1 MGISAGLS
9 FLTTLPAVIAVS
21 SGIRRGN
28 MLELSQNLAINAG
41 GILGIGLLIRRD
53 LDNQKN
59 RLERIQRGGALAS
72 LQLQI
77 SSEDSKEPL
86 IIKLSDLRR
95 DRGIEK
101 RVVIVAAPKNQLKT
115 SLLSSISF
123 SSDLTAN
130 DLLVVPLMIDT
141 EARSNA
147 ILSGSSDLICD
158 ILGEK
163 ACEQT
168 MSHLGS
174 PVDLR
179 KWNEVVQKELENAL
193 KQDVQ
198 ALDKGITLVI
208 KKNGKVGSRRLGV
221 PIWEALME
229 DVQIRKN
236 VGLDTTNI

>member
-179 KWNEVVQKELENAL
+179 KL
-193 KQDVQ
+193 KQVVQ

>member
-1 MGISAGLS
+1 
-9 FLTTLPAVIAVS
+9 
-21 SGIRRGN
+21 